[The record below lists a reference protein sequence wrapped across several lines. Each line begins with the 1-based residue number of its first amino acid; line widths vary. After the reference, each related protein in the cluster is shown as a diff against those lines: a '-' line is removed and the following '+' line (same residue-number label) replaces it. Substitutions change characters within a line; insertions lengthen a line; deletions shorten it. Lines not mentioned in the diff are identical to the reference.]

1 MTKARDLGDN
11 ALNTKPKVVDAKGD
25 LIVGTAAD
33 TADRLAVGSNG
44 DSLVADST
52 ATTGLR
58 WQSNF
63 AAGKNVILNSDFRI
77 AQRGTSFSMATDQY
91 NLDRWYQK
99 AYAAYPTGTVSQQ
112 TFTPGTAPVAGYE
125 GANFMRANVTAHNNC
140 QGYFLQQKI
149 EDVRTFAGQ
158 RITISFWAK
167 ASSGTPKVSVNVYQ
181 DFGSGGSAGAYS
193 YPDTAAL
200 QNVTINTSWTRYSFS
215 ILVAGISGKTIGT
228 GSNLTVYLWTSAGTT
243 YNAQTN
249 SMGIQSATID
259 FWGVQVEAGSVA
271 TPFQTATGTLQ
282 GELSACMRYFE
293 KIDMNNDGNTY
304 AAANGTNSQG
314 GFVFYKSQKRG
325 STTVTLNS
333 GSIDWWNGSVWTT
346 VAPALSGTTDFFRW
360 SIDTGTSTTNRLIR
374 MSSAIFYASAE
385 L

>member
-158 RITISFWAK
+158 TVTLSFWAK
-167 ASSGTPKVSVNVYQ
+167 ADAAASGVNVYAFQ
-181 DFGSGGSAGAYS
+181 GFGTGGSAEVTITVKTGESVTSSWQRYS
-193 YPDTAAL
+193 YT
-200 QNVTINTSWTRYSFS
+200 FS
-215 ILVAGISGKTIGT
+215 VPSISGKTIGT
-228 GSNLTVYLWTSAGTT
+228 SSNL
-243 YNAQTN
+243 
-249 SMGIQSATID
+249 MID
-259 FWGVQVEAGSVA
+259 IRLPISGSFIRVGSFDLWGVQLEAGNTA
-271 TPFQTATGTLQ
+271 TAFQTATGTVE
-282 GELSACMRYFE
+282 GELAACQRYYE
-293 KIDMNNDGNTY
+293 
-304 AAANGTNSQG
+304 
-314 GFVFYKSQKRG
+314 V
-325 STTVTLNS
+325 
-333 GSIDWWNGSVWTT
+333 GSVWREGTNANNGSYCVFSNSFLVQKRANAT
-346 VAPALSGTTDFFRW
+346 MTFGNVADANANIT
-360 SIDTGTSTTNRLIR
+360 SIDGPEAIYSSISPFSKNNLQTGFAFRFIPSSTTSTLRQYWT
-374 MSSAIFYASAE
+374 ASAE